1 MGRSYERTT
10 AFLQEK
16 IKAVLDRP
24 LTSRQLSIEAD
35 IEFTHVQYYLKKLIA
50 RGEVLCVEDKT
61 KAAKERWMYLAVT
74 DGSGGKMT
82 LNDNLTEYVKVEKFD
97 QCKPKGAMA
106 RVENLADKLK
116 AQSKLIN
123 KDRHTSIQ
131 RSRGGCAGVSQVYE
145 G

>member
-16 IKAVLDRP
+16 IKETLDRP
-24 LTSRQLSIEAD
+24 LTSRQISIEAS

-50 RGEVLCVEDKT
+50 RGDVLCVEDKS
-61 KAAKERWMYLAVT
+61 KAAKERWMYLAVK

-82 LNDNLTEYVKVEKFD
+82 LNANLTEYVKVEKFD

-116 AQSKLIN
+116 AQSKQIN
-123 KDRHTSIQ
+123 ADRHASIQ